1 MNQAFKKSIVAYIGA
16 AIGIFS
22 QLWIYPLAF
31 DVYGDYQFVLAM
43 ITFFI
48 PWASF
53 GILGLNNRFFP
64 YFEKENRGN
73 GFFTLQIVAL
83 IVMFIIFLVFVTIFQ
98 QQYFALIE
106 YMSFDVE
113 VFKKYN
119 TIILSSVFCLIL
131 LTFLCHYAVNLKQ
144 VVVPY
149 VISVF
154 SWKIIL
160 PILILL
166 LVYGGLEE
174 SFLFKLLPYIYAV
187 LALLMLVYIN
197 SINKLKL
204 SLKITNAVK
213 ESYKSM
219 LWFAGYGLL
228 SSYGYILAYTIDKI
242 MVRGY
247 TTDYNT
253 GIYSMMVVLSG
264 IILYPYDSLV
274 SVATPTLSKNW
285 KEKKI
290 DEIKKMNRKTTNV
303 LSFITPFIFF
313 LAYIN
318 IEDIASFTTN
328 KEAFLLGI
336 NTFFFLG
343 CAKVVNGLFGLNFLT
358 LNFSK
363 HYFVLFFATLI
374 LGIVNVFLNSILIPK
389 YGMTGAAIASLVA
402 LVSTN
407 VVIFTFNW
415 VKYGVQ
421 PFTIEV
427 FKVLG
432 ILIFAMLIAQ
442 YANVTSILI
451 VNILLRS
458 LVFFILSVPL
468 IYYLKLVPELNTFL
482 GKILRRLS

>member
-1 MNQAFKKSIVAYIGA
+1 MNQALKKSIVAYIGA
-16 AIGIFS
+16 AIGILS

-43 ITFFI
+43 ITFFM

-64 YFEKENRGN
+64 YFEKENGGS
-73 GFFTLQIVAL
+73 GFFTLQVIAL
-83 IVMFIIFLVFVTIFQ
+83 IVMFIVFVIFVTVFHH
-98 QQYFALIE
+98 QYFALIE
-106 YMSFDVE
+106 YMGFDVE
-113 VFKKYN
+113 VFKRYN
-119 TIILSSVFCLIL
+119 TVILSSVFFLIF
-131 LTFLCHYAVNLKQ
+131 LTFLCHYVVNLKE

-166 LVYGGLEE
+166 LVFSGLEE
-174 SFLFKLLPYIYAV
+174 ETFFKTIPYIYAI
-187 LALLMLVYIN
+187 LALLMLGYIN
-197 SINKLKL
+197 SIQKIKF
-204 SLKITNAVK
+204 SFKITNVFK
-213 ESYKSM
+213 ENYKSM

-264 IILYPYDSLV
+264 VILYPYDSIV

-285 KEKKI
+285 KENKI

-313 LAYIN
+313 LAYLN

-328 KEAFLLGI
+328 KEAFLLGV
-336 NTFFFLG
+336 NAFFFLG

-374 LGIVNVFLNSILIPK
+374 LGIVNVFLNSVLIPK

-407 VVIFTFNW
+407 VVIFVFNW

-421 PFTIEV
+421 PFTLDV

-432 ILIFAMLIAQ
+432 ILILAMIVAQ
-442 YANVTSILI
+442 YADVTSVLMI
-451 VNILLRS
+451 NIILRS
-458 LVFFILSVPL
+458 LVFFMLSVPL

-482 GKILRRLS
+482 GKISEKFS